1 MLTFADLFVLFFSEL
16 IDEVLKDMGET
27 DTLVEELR
35 LKIMRKALR
44 KGETLDLAGKRKFI
58 SELFAEIDKDGSGHI
73 DKDEFRALLRRLNLT
88 FTDKRFT
95 LLFRA
100 LDGPDGDGKI
110 PEEALFEFLFPDDF
124 AGDEEEGQMYELPP
138 V

>member
-1 MLTFADLFVLFFSEL
+1 MVTNRLYVI
-16 IDEVLKDMGET
+16 IDEVLKEMEET

-35 LKIMRKALR
+35 LKIMHKALR
-44 KGETLDLAGKRKFI
+44 NGDMLDANGKKKFI
-58 SELFAEIDKDGSGHI
+58 SELFSEIDKDGSGHI
-73 DKDEFRALLRRLNLT
+73 DKDEFRALLRRLHLT

-110 PEEALFEFLFPDDF
+110 PEEALRQFLFPDEF
-124 AGDEEEGQMYELPP
+124 TEGGEEMYELPP
-138 V
+138 I